1 MNLRLA
7 ARVARLV
14 PARLVNVVAWPVSVV
29 AVVVAP
35 RTRRQV
41 ARHQRRV
48 APQLHRWRIAIRTVA
63 AFVSY
68 VRYWAETLRM
78 PTISSRRIE
87 AGFRVEGFEHITAG
101 LERGRG
107 VILALPH
114 VGGWEWAGRW
124 LVGRGH
130 DVSVV
135 AEILEPPAVFAEFRR
150 LRESFGFE
158 VIGLDERAGVAVFDA
173 LRANRIVCLLSD
185 RDIQGNGTSVE
196 FFNETTTLPAGPAFF
211 ALRSGA
217 PLLPVA
223 VYFTDGGEGHL
234 GVVEAP
240 LDVRRNADVRSDI
253 ERITQD
259 LAGRFEALISRAP
272 TQWHMFQ
279 PNWPSDASGVRRRDA
294 ATLDTETQ

>member
-14 PARLVNVVAWPVSVV
+14 PARVVTVLAWPVAVV
-29 AVVVAP
+29 AAVTTP
-35 RTRRQV
+35 PTRRQV

-48 APQLHRWRIAIRTVA
+48 APRLGRLRIAMRTVA

-78 PTISSRRIE
+78 PTIPAHRIE

-101 LERGRG
+101 LAQGRG

-124 LVGRGH
+124 LVGRGL

-135 AEILEPPAVFAEFRR
+135 AEVLEPHDMFVEFRR

-185 RDIQGNGTSVE
+185 RDIQGNGTTVD
-196 FFNETTTLPAGPAFF
+196 FFGETTTLPSGPAFF

-223 VYFTDGGEGHL
+223 VYFTDAGEGHL
-234 GVVEAP
+234 GIVEAP
-240 LDVRRNADVRSDI
+240 LDAQRRDDLRADI
-253 ERITQD
+253 ARITGD
-259 LAGRFEALISRAP
+259 LARRFEVLIARAP

-279 PNWPSDASGVRRRDA
+279 PNWPSDAAHR
-294 ATLDTETQ
+294 